1 MTLHHTLLSEWTKL
15 RTTASFW
22 WTTGLILALS
32 IGWAALTT
40 WSVRI
45 LSGDLGARGA
55 AVAGPMIT
63 PDIVLTGFTSFGVLI
78 IMIQAAMTVTTEY
91 RYGLPSISF
100 LATPRRGHVALAKA
114 LLYAVL
120 AALISGVAVAGAY
133 LVALGVLAADAPGA
147 FTPFSDPA
155 GQRALW
161 AVPLTMSVLVF
172 LCQGV
177 GMLVRQ
183 SAGAIFVLV
192 LWNLVFETAVRLLP
206 RWGEEVHTV
215 LPFVNMDAVI
225 HGAPVYGAEWGLG
238 GSMLIFVAWSAAVWL
253 LGVLAVRARDA

>member
-1 MTLHHTLLSEWTKL
+1 MTVHHTLLSEWTKL

-22 WTTGLILALS
+22 WTTGLVLVLS

-40 WSVRI
+40 WSLTL
-45 LSGDLGARGA
+45 LSGDLGGPGA
-55 AVAGPMIT
+55 AVVGPMIT
-63 PDIVLTGFTSFGVLI
+63 PDIVLTGFTSFGILI

-100 LATPRRGHVALAKA
+100 LATPRRGQVALAKA
-114 LLYAVL
+114 LLYAAL
-120 AALISGVAVAGAY
+120 AAVISGAAAAGAY
-133 LVALGVLAADAPGA
+133 VVALGVLAGDSPGV

-161 AVPLTMSVLVF
+161 AVPLAMFVLVF

-183 SAGAIFVLV
+183 SAGAIFLLV

-206 RWGEEVHTV
+206 RWGEDIHTV

-225 HGAPVYGAEWGLG
+225 QNTPVYGAEWGVW
-238 GSMLIFVAWSAAVWL
+238 GSLLIFVAWSLAVWL
-253 LGVLAVRARDA
+253 VGVFALRARDA